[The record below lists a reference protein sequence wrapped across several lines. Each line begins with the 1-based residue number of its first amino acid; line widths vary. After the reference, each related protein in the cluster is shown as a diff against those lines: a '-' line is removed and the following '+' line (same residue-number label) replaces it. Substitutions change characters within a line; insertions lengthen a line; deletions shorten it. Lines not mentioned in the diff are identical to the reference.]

1 VTQLFSLRENAIAKE
16 PGVPLSR
23 RRSGKGP
30 GSLQP
35 EQVGGSAVRAEPTTW
50 PTGLIGE
57 TPKLLDLQGGD
68 FESWP
73 LFRG

>member
-1 VTQLFSLRENAIAKE
+1 VKACPTTSSN
-16 PGVPLSR
+16 S
-23 RRSGKGP
+23 
-30 GSLQP
+30 
-35 EQVGGSAVRAEPTTW
+35 PTTW

-57 TPKLLDLQGGD
+57 TPKLLDLRDVRDLEINVDFRRVYATVLEEGGD